1 MNHEKRSKQ
10 ILCYALNLH
19 SKLGKTPKK
28 AQESIPGPWW
38 WRSCKT
44 KSLKT
49 TAPVRCSPTKQT
61 RKTTAARFLARGAN
75 SPSQQRIPSKSAWYG
90 IPAFSHRF
98 LVDIDFL
105 VDITTKKKQQFKHKM
120 SQVFPPALP
129 PPVHNLPK
137 EKVSG
142 FSPPFLI
149 KFASMRELTG
159 NKCGLI
165 LIILLQEGGTKS
177 ERNIYARRPKRH
189 TQRKEEERKKGKKDG
204 APSPS
209 CNHR

>member
-1 MNHEKRSKQ
+1 
-10 ILCYALNLH
+10 
-19 SKLGKTPKK
+19 
-28 AQESIPGPWW
+28 
-38 WRSCKT
+38 
-44 KSLKT
+44 
-49 TAPVRCSPTKQT
+49 
-61 RKTTAARFLARGAN
+61 
-75 SPSQQRIPSKSAWYG
+75 
-90 IPAFSHRF
+90 
-98 LVDIDFL
+98 
-105 VDITTKKKQQFKHKM
+105 M

-142 FSPPFLI
+142 FSPSFLI

-177 ERNIYARRPKRH
+177 EININARRPKRH
-189 TQRKEEERKKGKKDG
+189 TQRKEEERKKGKKIG

>member
-1 MNHEKRSKQ
+1 
-10 ILCYALNLH
+10 
-19 SKLGKTPKK
+19 
-28 AQESIPGPWW
+28 
-38 WRSCKT
+38 
-44 KSLKT
+44 
-49 TAPVRCSPTKQT
+49 
-61 RKTTAARFLARGAN
+61 
-75 SPSQQRIPSKSAWYG
+75 
-90 IPAFSHRF
+90 
-98 LVDIDFL
+98 
-105 VDITTKKKQQFKHKM
+105 M

-142 FSPPFLI
+142 FSLPFLI

-165 LIILLQEGGTKS
+165 PIILLQEGGTKS

-189 TQRKEEERKKGKKDG
+189 TQRKEEERKKGKKIG
-204 APSPS
+204 APSAS

>member
-1 MNHEKRSKQ
+1 MES
-10 ILCYALNLH
+10 LH
-19 SKLGKTPKK
+19 SRIDSLLT
-28 AQESIPGPWW
+28 SI
-38 WRSCKT
+38 
-44 KSLKT
+44 SLLT
-49 TAPVRCSPTKQT
+49 
-61 RKTTAARFLARGAN
+61 L
-75 SPSQQRIPSKSAWYG
+75 QQ
-90 IPAFSHRF
+90 
-98 LVDIDFL
+98 
-105 VDITTKKKQQFKHKM
+105 KKQQFKHKM

-129 PPVHNLPK
+129 PPVHNLPR

-149 KFASMRELTG
+149 KFASIRELTG
-159 NKCGLI
+159 NNCDLI

-189 TQRKEEERKKGKKDG
+189 TQRKEEERQKGKKIG

>member
-1 MNHEKRSKQ
+1 LTLQ
-10 ILCYALNLH
+10 
-19 SKLGKTPKK
+19 PKK
-28 AQESIPGPWW
+28 NNNLNIK
-38 WRSCKT
+38 C
-44 KSLKT
+44 LK
-49 TAPVRCSPTKQT
+49 
-61 RKTTAARFLARGAN
+61 F
-75 SPSQQRIPSKSAWYG
+75 
-90 IPAFSHRF
+90 
-98 LVDIDFL
+98 
-105 VDITTKKKQQFKHKM
+105 
-120 SQVFPPALP
+120 FPPALP

>member
-1 MNHEKRSKQ
+1 
-10 ILCYALNLH
+10 
-19 SKLGKTPKK
+19 
-28 AQESIPGPWW
+28 
-38 WRSCKT
+38 
-44 KSLKT
+44 
-49 TAPVRCSPTKQT
+49 
-61 RKTTAARFLARGAN
+61 
-75 SPSQQRIPSKSAWYG
+75 
-90 IPAFSHRF
+90 
-98 LVDIDFL
+98 
-105 VDITTKKKQQFKHKM
+105 M

-129 PPVHNLPK
+129 APVHNLPK

-142 FSPPFLI
+142 FSPPFLN

-165 LIILLQEGGTKS
+165 LIILLQEGGTKA